1 VLRIHETTK
10 DNGEFTS
17 VFLRVDDGV
26 ASIVDD
32 DGAFALP
39 DGAIR
44 TVMTRYGAPLEPT
57 ERVTRIATLDLGDGA
72 TLHHVRHLALYD
84 VIARDYLVYETS
96 NREALCVL
104 AYNVARALTHLA
116 HAAR

>member
-10 DNGEFTS
+10 ESGALAS
-17 VFLRVDDGV
+17 VFVRVDDGV
-26 ASIVDD
+26 VSIVDD
-32 DGAFALP
+32 EGTFALP

-57 ERVTRIATLDLGDGA
+57 ERVTRIATLDLGDRA
-72 TLHHVRHLALYD
+72 TLHHVRHLARYD

-96 NREALCVL
+96 NREALCAL
-104 AYNVARALTHLA
+104 AHNVARALSHLA